1 MDGMDLLAQIKW
13 IIQRDIMSKKDTSLE
28 NIDIVKL
35 LLFIF
40 IFALIA
46 LVMVFGFLVPNIKE
60 YRKLSRENNSQ
71 MASYVKVKQLFDM
84 YSANLN
90 SIKQDNQFLLKSYDS
105 KFDKDDFIN
114 FTSKFFKN
122 VSLNQ
127 IDKTEDSEY
136 FLYELKVTS
145 LVKTPKKF
153 YDFLDSLGKYSSIIK
168 AEFPI
173 KMTGDGENI
182 DMTFNIKVYGN
193 KQK

>member
-1 MDGMDLLAQIKW
+1 
-13 IIQRDIMSKKDTSLE
+13 MSKKDTSLE

-105 KFDKDDFIN
+105 KFDKDDFIK